1 MKNCEVK
8 NAPAASQTAPDSSL
22 ISAVNVCDEFANK
35 GLLTLLELIASCS
48 TSLIILLFFK
58 IFPVGIIVP
67 TVAAAPSPPVPP
79 STKSN
84 LSPTQYP
91 SPASTILKPLRI
103 SSTRAVTSPLAS
115 APPPE
120 TNCILSPIS

>member
-1 MKNCEVK
+1 MCN
-8 NAPAASQTAPDSSL
+8 
-22 ISAVNVCDEFANK
+22 EFANK
-35 GLLTLLELIASCS
+35 GLLTLLELIASDS

-103 SSTRAVTSPLAS
+103 SSTREVTSPLAS

-120 TNCILSPIS
+120 INCTLSPNS